1 MDFIFG
7 QQKLWFDRRGSR
19 RHLLARSCRNSL
31 INHPHFVSIPHF
43 LGSQISSSFPP
54 LPL

>member
-1 MDFIFG
+1 LIVVV
-7 QQKLWFDRRGSR
+7 RAAIS
-19 RHLLARSCRNSL
+19 LLDPAAIPS

-43 LGSQISSSFPP
+43 LGSKIFSSFPP